1 MKLLIAASEAKPY
14 AKTGGL
20 ADVTG
25 ALLQEYRSMG
35 IEAYLMLPL
44 YLSVRKRFDLTD
56 TGVEVTVP
64 VGNREYSGRIRSHG
78 PAAFFVE
85 CDDLFDREDLYGTPQ
100 GDYPDNAAR
109 FIFFSRAVLE
119 ACRMMKLRPDMIHCN
134 DWQTGLIPV
143 YLKTLYR
150 DGVFGETAS
159 LMTIHNLGYQGLFDA
174 AHFTL
179 TGLPPEWFT
188 PEGAEFYGKVNFLK
202 AGLIGAD
209 IITTVSDTY
218 AREILTQE
226 FGFGLEGVLGKRAP
240 DLYGVRNGIDPV
252 EWDPG
257 NDKHIPAR
265 YDASDLTGKDRCRK
279 ELVRECSLGTGEED
293 FPLVA
298 MTGRLTAQKG
308 VDLLLAA
315 ADEILSMGVKIVIL
329 GKGDGLF
336 QGRIEAFREAHEGK
350 VYAKIG
356 YDEPLAH
363 RIYAGSDILLMP
375 SLYEPCGLSQLIA
388 MRYGTIPVARK
399 TGGLAD
405 TIADYDPGKGRGTG
419 FLFREYAASS
429 LTECLRRALRVYA
442 DRRKWRR
449 MIASAMKRDFSWKR
463 SALKYVELYKKA
475 VKMKKAAGVV

>member
-1 MKLLIAASEAKPY
+1 MKLLIVASEAKPY

-44 YLSVRKRFDLTD
+44 YGSVRKRFDLTD
-56 TGVEVTVP
+56 TGMEIRVP
-64 VGNREYSGRIRSHG
+64 IGNREYSGRIHCHG
-78 PAAFFVE
+78 SAAFFVE
-85 CDDLFDREDLYGTPQ
+85 CDDFFDRDNLYGTPQ

-119 ACRMMKLRPDMIHCN
+119 ACRMRELHLDMIHCN

-143 YLKTLYR
+143 YLRTVYR
-150 DGVFGETAS
+150 GGIFGDTAT

-174 AHFTL
+174 TKFAL
-179 TGLPPEWFT
+179 TGLPPEWFSL
-188 PEGAEFYGKVNFLK
+188 EGVEFYGKVNFLK

-209 IITTVSDTY
+209 IISTVSDTY

-240 DLYGVRNGIDPV
+240 DLYGIRNGIDTK
-252 EWDPG
+252 EWDPEY
-257 NDKHIPAR
+257 DRHIPAQ
-265 YDASDLTGKDRCRK
+265 YNASDLTGKNTCRK

-293 FPLVA
+293 FPVVA

-308 VDLLLAA
+308 IDLVLAA
-315 ADEILSMGVKIVIL
+315 AGEILLMGVKIVIL

-336 QGRIEAFREAHEGK
+336 QRRIEALTEAHKGK
-350 VYAKIG
+350 VYAKVG

-399 TGGLAD
+399 TGGLGD
-405 TIADYDPGKGRGTG
+405 TITDSSADNRGGTG
-419 FLFREYAASS
+419 FLFREYTASS
-429 LTECLRRALRVYA
+429 LTECMRRALCVYA
-442 DRRKWRR
+442 DRRKWR
-449 MIASAMKRDFSWKR
+449 MMMTDAMKRDFSWKQ
-463 SALKYVELYKKA
+463 SALEYVRLYEKA
-475 VKMKKAAGVV
+475 VKMKRAAGIV